1 MLNAAD
7 APRRV
12 IVVDDEEPGRVNLRY
27 ALAEHPRWQLT
38 GEFGSAAAARAYLDE
53 NEVELI
59 LLDIHM
65 PQESGLALAR
75 TLAQSAQSA
84 QSAQLPLIVFVT
96 AFDAH
101 AIAAF
106 DVHALDYLLKPIDEA
121 RLGAALARA
130 DAMLTQRQRAAHA
143 DAVRGYFLDADRAG
157 QADGAAP
164 FWTQINVRSIGCIER
179 IVLDDVLWIAA
190 AGNYVELH
198 LAARTVLHR
207 IPISRL
213 EQHLDP
219 RDFVRTHRRFI
230 VRVDQCAALTG
241 PLDGAYALGL
251 RCGAAVPVSEHGL
264 ARVRACMATR

>member
-1 MLNAAD
+1 MLNASA

-12 IVVDDEEPGRVNLRY
+12 MIVDDEEPGRVNLRY
-27 ALAEHPRWQLT
+27 ALAEHPRWHLT
-38 GEFGSAAAARAYLDE
+38 GEFGSAAAARAYLDAH
-53 NEVELI
+53 EVELI

-65 PQESGLALAR
+65 PRESGLALAR
-75 TLAQSAQSA
+75 TLAQSA

-121 RLGAALARA
+121 RLAAALARA

-157 QADGAAP
+157 QADAAAP
-164 FWTQINVRSIGCIER
+164 FWTRINVRSIGCIER

-219 RDFVRTHRRFI
+219 RAFVRTHRRFI
-230 VRVDQCAALTG
+230 VPVDQCAALTG
-241 PLDGAYALGL
+241 PLDGAYALSL

>member
-27 ALAEHPRWQLT
+27 ALAEHRQWHVA
-38 GEFGSAAAARAYLDE
+38 GEFGSAAAARAYLDAH
-53 NEVELI
+53 EVELI

-75 TLAQSAQSA
+75 TLAQSAQS
-84 QSAQLPLIVFVT
+84 PLIVFVT
-96 AFDAH
+96 AFGTH

-121 RLGAALARA
+121 RLAAALARA

-143 DAVRGYFLDADRAG
+143 DAVRGYFRDVDRPE
-157 QADGAAP
+157 QANAPAP

-179 IVLDDVLWIAA
+179 ILLDDVLWIAA

-198 LAARTVLHR
+198 LPARTVLHR

-230 VRVDQCAALTG
+230 VRVDQCATLTG
-241 PLDGAYALGL
+241 PLDGAYALSL
-251 RCGAAVPVSEHGL
+251 RCGATVPVSEHGV

>member
-1 MLNAAD
+1 MINTAD
-7 APRRV
+7 APRRA
-12 IVVDDEEPGRVNLRY
+12 IIVDDEAPGRVNLRY
-27 ALAEHPRWQLT
+27 ALAEHPQWQVA
-38 GEFGSAAAARAYLDE
+38 GEFAGAAAARAFLTVHD
-53 NEVELI
+53 VELI
-59 LLDIHM
+59 FLDIHM

-75 TLAQSAQSA
+75 TLAQSAQP
-84 QSAQLPLIVFVT
+84 PLIVFVT

-101 AIAAF
+101 AIEAF
-106 DVHALDYLLKPIDEA
+106 EVHALDYLLKPIDEA
-121 RLGAALARA
+121 RLLDTLARA

-143 DAVRGYFLDADRAG
+143 DAVRGYFIDADRT
-157 QADGAAP
+157 GAPASY
-164 FWTQINVRSIGCIER
+164 WTQINVRSIGSIER

-198 LAARTVLHR
+198 LHARTVLHHR

-230 VRVDQCAALTG
+230 VRIDQCAALIT
-241 PLDGAYALGL
+241 PIDGACALTL
-251 RCGAAVPVSEHGL
+251 RCGAAVPVSEQGL